1 MSHPDP
7 MFDPDNAYE
16 DDDMMIEDENYDDHN
31 DFWGLPE
38 NELDEIR
45 DQMNEDEGYD
55 EENEENDWDDSYDDS
70 MDGDHESAL
79 SSAGWG
85 TDEDYGYY
93 GDDVDDYREDFHTDE
108 AVGFVDYNEDGS
120 YDD

>member
-7 MFDPDNAYE
+7 LYDSENSYE
-16 DDDMMIEDENYDDHN
+16 DDMNYDDHN

-38 NELDEIR
+38 NELDEMR
-45 DQMNEDEGYD
+45 DQMSEDEGYD
-55 EENEENDWDDSYDDS
+55 EEYEESDWDDSYDDS
-70 MDGDHESAL
+70 MDGDMESGF

-93 GDDVDDYREDFHTDE
+93 GDDY
-108 AVGFVDYNEDGS
+108 
-120 YDD
+120 